1 MSSTFKLN
9 RTCPTCGC
17 KVSDKSKTGYCTH
30 HRPRTGENNPFFGKH
45 HNFSEEKREEIR
57 KKISENSKRCWASEE
72 YRKLQKEATTG
83 LKRSNEFKEGQRKNA
98 KNQMKDPKQRELR
111 SKKMKESWE
120 TGKIV
125 PDPVNNARPNFSKE
139 EIKFGE
145 QLEKVLGKKLLR
157 KQSIRLDD
165 GHWILPDFVLDD
177 FIIEYNGSF
186 WHADPR
192 MYKAEDVIHH
202 NYTARQIWERDE
214 YKREAYKSKG
224 YKLIEVWSED
234 YHNNPE
240 EVISQVVKKIQGESL

>member
-1 MSSTFKLN
+1 MMKKE
-9 RTCPTCGC
+9 RKHCPICG
-17 KVSDKSKTGYCTH
+17 KELLLKNKTGYCNQ
-30 HRPRTGENNPFFGKH
+30 HRPRTGENNSFFGKH
-45 HNFSEEKREEIR
+45 HNFSEEKKEEIR
-57 KKISENSKRCWASEE
+57 KKLSDNAKRCWASEE
-72 YRKLQKEATTG
+72 YRKLQKETTTG
-83 LKRSNEFKEGQRKNA
+83 LKRSDEFKEGQRKNA
-98 KNQMKDPKQRELR
+98 RNQMKDPKQRELR

-125 PDPVNNARPNFSKE
+125 PNPTNNTRPNFSKE

-192 MYKAEDVIHH
+192 KYKAEDVIHH
-202 NYTARQIWERDE
+202 NYTAKQIWERDE
-214 YKREAYKSKG
+214 YRREVYKSKG

-240 EVISQVVKKIQGESL
+240 EVISQVVKKIQGGPL